1 MASTQE
7 TDAPTTPQIPA
18 QDSDQSVFTDG
29 PAQAQSPAPNTGTS
43 LSIAAL
49 VLGVASFVFGFSF
62 VVPLAGLVLGIMALG
77 REPAGK
83 TLAIIGIVSSALN
96 LGWIIIVAL
105 GLAVLIP
112 FAGFMLPWM
121 I

>member
-1 MASTQE
+1 MASTLE
-7 TDAPTTPQIPA
+7 TDAPTTPQIA
-18 QDSDQSVFTDG
+18 AHDADQSAATDG
-29 PAQAQSPAPNTGTS
+29 PDQPQAPASSTATS
-43 LSIAAL
+43 LSIASL
-49 VLGVASFVFGFSF
+49 VLGLSSIVLGFSF
-62 VVPLAGLVLGIMALG
+62 IVPIAGLVLGIMALG

-83 TLAIIGIVSSALN
+83 TLAIIGIVSAALN

>member
-1 MASTQE
+1 MASTLE
-7 TDAPTTPQIPA
+7 TDAPTTPQFSAQEPDQNAATSSFRPA
-18 QDSDQSVFTDG
+18 EES
-29 PAQAQSPAPNTGTS
+29 APSTATT

-49 VLGVASFVFGFSF
+49 VLGVASFIFGFSF
-62 VVPLAGLVLGIMALG
+62 IVPIAGLVLGIMALG

-83 TLAIIGIVSSALN
+83 TLAIIGIVTSALN
-96 LGWIIIVAL
+96 LGWIIVVAL
-105 GLAVLIP
+105 GLALMIP

>member
-1 MASTQE
+1 MASTLE
-7 TDAPTTPQIPA
+7 TDAPTTSQIPA
-18 QDSDQSVFTDG
+18 QDGDQGVVTDS
-29 PAQAQSPAPNTGTS
+29 PAQAQSAAPSTGTS
-43 LSIAAL
+43 LSIASL
-49 VLGVASFVFGFSF
+49 VLGLSSIVLGFSF
-62 VVPLAGLVLGIMALG
+62 VVPIAGLVLGIMALG